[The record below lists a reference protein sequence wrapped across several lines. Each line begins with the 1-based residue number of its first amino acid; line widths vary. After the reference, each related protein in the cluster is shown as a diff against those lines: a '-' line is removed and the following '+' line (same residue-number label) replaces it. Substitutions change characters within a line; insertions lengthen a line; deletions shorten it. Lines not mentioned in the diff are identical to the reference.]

1 MKNFKFKK
9 MKTKKEE
16 EKGITL
22 VALVVTIVVL
32 LILAGVSINL
42 ILSNSGI
49 INKSTEAKEKYG
61 QAKENEQTDLDDAA
75 DWIDQWATGVSKPIK
90 VEVDSKATANGTI
103 NGKKA
108 TSNNPI
114 IPEGYTPI
122 DTDTSSWGD
131 GSSAPAQADVDQG
144 LVITDDSGNEWVW
157 IPVED
162 VTVMCD
168 TSNTIEYTLAGTES
182 VKTKWYS
189 RAIRIENDNTTS
201 TNPYT
206 TSTNPYTVYL
216 DNPYSSE
223 TGGAGPRGIPG
234 DTNRYREPDL
244 FPKTYDEK
252 NYGLLGFGS
261 MEKMAEAFV
270 TDYNEMI
277 ESISRYGGFYVG
289 RYELSSVGV
298 QKNQDSL
305 INKNWYE
312 LYDTCRNLN
321 ASDKVKTRMIWGCQW
336 DMVCN
341 YIANKG
347 DKKNV
352 WDSRSWGN
360 YYDSIEPANGGNY
373 NGNGEV
379 VATGSNET
387 WKANNIYDIAGNCAE
402 LTQEATEKGRM
413 SRGGSAQNIAC
424 SGNNGIYSGSAASRR
439 GWWTPEESYYI
450 LTSRPTLIVK

>member
-1 MKNFKFKK
+1 MKKIQIQKN
-9 MKTKKEE
+9 TKENR
-16 EKGITL
+16 GITL

-144 LVITDDSGNEWVW
+144 LVITDDNGNEWVW

-168 TSNTIEYTLAGTES
+168 TSNSIEYTLNATDS

-189 RAIRIENDNTTS
+189 RAIRIGNDDSTLADKYA
-201 TNPYT
+201 TNPYE
-206 TSTNPYTVYL
+206 
-216 DNPYSSE
+216 SE
-223 TGGAGPRGIPG
+223 TDGAGARGVPG
-234 DTNRYREPDL
+234 DTSSYREP
-244 FPKTYDEK
+244 EIV
-252 NYGLLGFGS
+252 GS
-261 MEKMAEAFV
+261 GDMGEEYV
-270 TDYNEMI
+270 SDYSEMI
-277 ESISRYGGFYVG
+277 ESISKYGGFYVG
-289 RYELSSVGV
+289 RYELSNVGV
-298 QKNQDSL
+298 QKNQTSL
-305 INKNWYE
+305 ANKNWYE
-312 LYDTCRNLN
+312 LYGACTTLN
-321 ASDKVKTRMIWGCQW
+321 ASDKVTTRMIWGCQW
-336 DMVCN
+336 DMICN
-341 YIANKG
+341 FIANKG
-347 DKKNV
+347 EKKDV

-360 YYDSIEPANGGNY
+360 YKDSTDPANGGNY
-373 NGNGEV
+373 KEGI
-379 VATGSNET
+379 VATGSNEA

-402 LTQEATEKGRM
+402 WTQEASEDGRVF
-413 SRGGSAQNIAC
+413 RGGSR
-424 SGNNGIYSGSAASRR
+424 NNSAYYEYSSSIIYYGSAASKISWGR
-439 GWWTPEESYYI
+439 GNSRYM